1 MNSTNPTLEIKGT
14 ADGLL
19 AVLPAGDWSA
29 SVEALLEAIDRR
41 ADFFR
46 GAQLTLQVGE
56 AEARAGDLGRLR
68 DALAAREVHLRAVRG
83 DHPATQEA
91 AANLGLLEQPRT
103 PEPPPDVDAEGG
115 AHGVEGEDSLFVQRT
130 LRSGHKVHYPG
141 HVVVLGDVNP
151 GAEIVAAGNVIVWG
165 RLRGTVHAGAGGEDT
180 AVVCA
185 LDLAPTQ
192 LRIGAHI
199 AVSPDRRGKPRPET
213 ALIRDGQLVAEPW
226 SIEARR

>member
-1 MNSTNPTLEIKGT
+1 MDSTLELKGT

-19 AVLPAGDWSA
+19 AVLPAGEWSA
-29 SVEALLEAIDRR
+29 SVEALLESIDRR

-46 GAQLTLQVGE
+46 GAQLTLELGE
-56 AEARAGDLGRLR
+56 VEARAGDLGRLR
-68 DALAAREVHLRAVRG
+68 DELATREVHLRAVRG
-83 DHPATQEA
+83 DHPATREA
-91 AANLGLLEQPRT
+91 AANLGLLEQPRK
-103 PEPPPDVDAEGG
+103 PAPPAEIEAEFGTRRVD
-115 AHGVEGEDSLFVQRT
+115 GEESLFVQRT
-130 LRSGHKVHYPG
+130 LRSGHKIHFPG

-151 GAEIVAAGNVIVWG
+151 GAEIVAGGNVLVWG
-165 RLRGTVHAGAGGEDT
+165 RLRGTVHAGAGGQDT

-199 AVSPDRRGKPRPET
+199 AISPDRRGKPRPET

-226 SIEARR
+226 SIEGKR

>member
-1 MNSTNPTLEIKGT
+1 MDSSLEIKGT
-14 ADGLL
+14 GDGLL
-19 AVLPAGDWSA
+19 AVLPAGEWPE
-29 SVEALLEAIDRR
+29 SVEALQQAIDLR

-56 AEARAGDLGRLR
+56 AEARAGELGRLR
-68 DALAAREVHLRAVRG
+68 DALASREVHLRAVRG
-83 DHPATQEA
+83 EHPATQEA
-91 AANLGLLEQPRT
+91 AANLGLLVQPRT
-103 PEPPPDVDAEGG
+103 PEPAVEAE
-115 AHGVEGEDSLFVQRT
+115 AEASPHALEGEECLFVQRT
-130 LRSGHKVHYPG
+130 LRSGHKVHFPG

-151 GAEIVAAGNVIVWG
+151 GAEIVAGGNVIVWG
-165 RLRGTVHAGAGGEDT
+165 RLRGTVHAGASGQDT
-180 AVVCA
+180 ARVCA

-226 SIEARR
+226 SIEGRR

>member
-1 MNSTNPTLEIKGT
+1 MMESALEIKGT

-19 AVLPAGDWSA
+19 AVLPDDDWPA
-29 SVEALLEAIDRR
+29 SVRALLEAIDLR

-46 GAQLTLQVGE
+46 GAQLTLQLGGIEAHAGE
-56 AEARAGDLGRLR
+56 LGSLR
-68 DALAAREVHLRAVRG
+68 DVLASREVHLRFVQS

-91 AANLGLLEQPRT
+91 AANLGLLARPR
-103 PEPPPDVDAEGG
+103 PPAPRPSPTDDEATG
-115 AHGVEGEDSLFVQRT
+115 HGVEGEDCLFLQRT

-141 HVVVLGDVNP
+141 HVVVLGDINP
-151 GAEIVAAGNVIVWG
+151 GAEIVAGGNVIVWG
-165 RLRGTVHAGAGGEDT
+165 RLRGTVHAGAGGQES

-192 LRIGAHI
+192 LRIGAQI

-226 SIEARR
+226 SIEGKR